1 MFYYF
6 RNHPRPGVSK
16 VLLIS
21 HFYSHFGIDQSL
33 IDEYDT
39 DLMLEYDDTE
49 TYQHFRYVVLVKY
62 ICPIF
67 IIVLATAILKL
78 GESCGQWL
86 SAWWFMRL
94 THSCASVRYFVRYR
108 WLLAVVH

>member
-1 MFYYF
+1 MMFYYF
-6 RNHPRPGVSK
+6 RNHPRPGISK

-49 TYQHFRYVVLVKY
+49 TYQHFRYVVLVK
-62 ICPIF
+62 C
-67 IIVLATAILKL
+67 IITIL
-78 GESCGQWL
+78 
-86 SAWWFMRL
+86 
-94 THSCASVRYFVRYR
+94 
-108 WLLAVVH
+108 

>member
-1 MFYYF
+1 MMFYYF

-49 TYQHFRYVVLVKY
+49 TYQHFRYVVLVY
-62 ICPIF
+62 CPIF
-67 IIVLATAILKL
+67 IIVMATAILKRD
-78 GESCGQWL
+78 ESCGHCGYQRRGL
-86 SAWWFMRL
+86 
-94 THSCASVRYFVRYR
+94 CV
-108 WLLAVVH
+108 